1 MRVLVFATEETP
13 DGPGVS
19 PFVVIPDSAGA
30 YLPQHPFGREWR
42 YFATVPLGDALLRPE
57 HTRIAAGLENDG
69 YYVSYRPLRTS
80 QAG

>member
-42 YFATVPLGDALLRPE
+42 YFAPCPLAMRCCAPSTPASRPDSRMTAITSPIVP
-57 HTRIAAGLENDG
+57 
-69 YYVSYRPLRTS
+69 
-80 QAG
+80 